1 MAAVVG
7 ARSSAL
13 NPNAPMFIPAAFRQV
28 EDFSPEWWELVK
40 TSTWFRDYWLSEHQ
54 EEGFAADDE
63 DDDADV
69 ANLLPESFELGFD
82 EELVDL
88 DAQFEEFLE
97 SESREKTEAKKDRNG
112 VGMNPKALIRS
123 LSMPKSPRER
133 GTRYFE
139 KPAKYVSSSPKARC
153 SPRRIQQ
160 PR

>member
-7 ARSSAL
+7 ARSSTL

-63 DDDADV
+63 DDDVDV

-112 VGMNPKALIRS
+112 IREAWKFNS
-123 LSMPKSPRER
+123 FYPFFSTSNIEIKLNTWFFQVLE
-133 GTRYFE
+133 
-139 KPAKYVSSSPKARC
+139 
-153 SPRRIQQ
+153 
-160 PR
+160 